1 MSSDSLIKIS
11 TIIIVCFMVFSVFY
25 VWRTDHV
32 RWQEFTDSITSSS
45 LRIVNAVER
54 VTSGE

>member
-25 VWRTDHV
+25 VWRNDPV

-54 VTSGE
+54 VTSGK

>member
-11 TIIIVCFMVFSVFY
+11 TIVIVCFMVFSVY
-25 VWRTDHV
+25 YIYYNDPV
-32 RWQEFTDSITSSS
+32 RWQEFTDSITASS